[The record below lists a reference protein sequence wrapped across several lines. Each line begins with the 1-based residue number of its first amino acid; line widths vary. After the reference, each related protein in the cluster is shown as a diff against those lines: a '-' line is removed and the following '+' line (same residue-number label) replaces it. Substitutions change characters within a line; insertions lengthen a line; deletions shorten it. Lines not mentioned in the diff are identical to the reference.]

1 MLRERDDA
9 QILAG
14 GQTLIP
20 VMKQRLASPAAI
32 VDLKRVPGLAAITA
46 DAHFIDIGALATHAA
61 VAASPLVRRAI
72 PALADLADG
81 IGDPQVR
88 NRGTLGGS
96 IANNDPAADYPA
108 ALVALAATIHT
119 SEREIAADAFFTGH
133 FETDL
138 VPGEIRHRRA
148 PAGAAPRRLCQISEP
163 RFALRPRRRLRRGGH
178 ARGTRR
184 RDRGGAD
191 LAVFSAADR
200 GGLKRRMPRLP
211 RQSRRFMARRA
222 VAKALA

>member
-1 MLRERDDA
+1 MYQFEYLRPATLSPDSALLRERDDA

-20 VMKQRLASPAAI
+20 VMKQRFASAAAI
-32 VDLKRVPGLAAITA
+32 VDLKGVPGLAAITA

-81 IGDPQVR
+81 IGDPQVH

-96 IANNDPAADYPA
+96 IANNDPAADYPPV
-108 ALVALAATIHT
+108 LVALAATIHT

-138 VPGEIRHRRA
+138 VPGEISSPACACRCRTAPPLSNFRTPLRASPSPTSSSRRA
-148 PAGAAPRRLCQISEP
+148 R
-163 RFALRPRRRLRRGGH
+163 
-178 ARGTRR
+178 TRY
-184 RDRGGAD
+184 A
-191 LAVFSAADR
+191 S
-200 GGLKRRMPRLP
+200 P
-211 RQSRRFMARRA
+211 
-222 VAKALA
+222 